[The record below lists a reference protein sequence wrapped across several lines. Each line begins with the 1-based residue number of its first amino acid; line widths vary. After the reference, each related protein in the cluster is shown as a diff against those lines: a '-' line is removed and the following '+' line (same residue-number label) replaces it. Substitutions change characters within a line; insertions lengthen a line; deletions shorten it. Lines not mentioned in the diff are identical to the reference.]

1 MNPYSTPNGRDS
13 HTANTYAIG
22 NRVYGGTGG
31 VSHATFG
38 QVDPSGYV
46 KRESDRRS
54 GLAASM
60 IHGGA
65 RHNEQQQQLQPHQVQ
80 SLTSN
85 HPYAV
90 LAQKLLA
97 RRAGR

>member
-1 MNPYSTPNGRDS
+1 MPNGRDS
-13 HTANTYAIG
+13 RTANTYAIG

-38 QVDPSGYV
+38 QVNPAGYV
-46 KRESDRRS
+46 QREQNRRS

-60 IHGGA
+60 LHGGT
-65 RHNEQQQQLQPHQVQ
+65 RDNGQNPGLQPHQVQ

-90 LAQKLLA
+90 LARELLA